1 MKKRSKA
8 SQYEKMTKTP
18 IPRLILGMSVPTIIS
33 MLVTNIYNLVDT
45 AFVGQLGTSASGAVG
60 IVFGYMTVIQ
70 AVGFLFGQGAG
81 SILARALGQKDKE
94 RASVHATAGFLS
106 SFVTGLLV
114 GIIGL
119 FFLRDIV
126 MILGSTETI
135 APYAMTYITYI
146 LIAAPFMCSCLT
158 LNNLLR
164 YEGKAS
170 LGMIGLMVGAVLNMA
185 GDPILMFGL
194 DMGIAGAGL
203 STALSQFISWLVLMF
218 MFLSGRTESKIDLA
232 SVKKIR
238 PSIVAD
244 IAATGFPSMLRQ
256 GLNSLS
262 TVMLNAQCAVY
273 GDAAVA
279 AMSIVSRI
287 TFFAF
292 SIALG
297 VGQGFQ
303 PVAAFNYGAGK
314 YSRLKKAFLFTS
326 VLAES
331 IIIIGSTLLIVF
343 SGSLIGIFRDDPAVI
358 EIGTRALILQ
368 SLASLA
374 LPPCMTTE
382 MLLQSTGKRLHASI
396 LSSLRNGLLFIPLLL
411 LLANVRGLAGI
422 QETMPIAL
430 AVSLPITIPFAIGF
444 FRRQPKEDKEDEE
457 PESPAEEAKEEI

>member
-1 MKKRSKA
+1 
-8 SQYEKMTKTP
+8 MTKTP
-18 IPRLILGMSVPTIIS
+18 IPRLILGLSVPTILS
-33 MLVTNIYNLVDT
+33 MLITNIYNLVDT

-60 IVFGYMTVIQ
+60 IVFGFMTVIQ

-81 SILARALGQKDKE
+81 SILSRALGQRDKE

-106 SFVTGLLV
+106 SFSTGLIV
-114 GIIGL
+114 GIVGL
-119 FFLRDIV
+119 CFLHGIV
-126 MILGSTETI
+126 MLLGSTETI
-135 APYAMTYITYI
+135 EPYAETYITYI

-164 YEGKAS
+164 YEGKAA

-194 DMGIAGAGL
+194 NMGIAGAGL
-203 STALSQFISWLVLMF
+203 STAVSQFISWLVLLF
-218 MFLSGRTESKIDLA
+218 MFLSGKTESKIGFSA
-232 SVKKIR
+232 MKKIR
-238 PSIVAD
+238 PAMVWDIV
-244 IAATGFPSMLRQ
+244 ATGFPSMLRQ
-256 GLNSLS
+256 GLNSLA
-262 TVMLNAQCAVY
+262 TVLLNAQCAVY

-287 TFFAF
+287 IFFAF

-314 YSRLKKAFLFTS
+314 YSRLRKGFLFTA

-331 IIIIGSTLLIVF
+331 IIVVGTTLLIVF
-343 SGSLIGIFRDDPAVI
+343 SGSLIGLFRDDPAVI

-368 SLASLA
+368 ALASLA

-382 MLLQSTGKRLHASI
+382 MLLQSTGKRLHASL

-411 LLANVRGLAGI
+411 ILSSLRGLAGI
-422 QETMPIAL
+422 QEAMPIAL
-430 AVSLPITIPFAIGF
+430 ALSLPITAPFAVGF
-444 FRRQPKEDKEDEE
+444 FRRLPKEDREDN
-457 PESPAEEAKEEI
+457 SAKE